1 MQPPASAELGPRF
14 TMKAALE
21 LLRMNTQEILS
32 ARNQKGFQDMQ
43 KEWIQ
48 LAYEV
53 PDAMVD
59 TIAEFLIELSSTGV
73 GIDNRTL
80 DTFSLDSLEETPT
93 KTVTA
98 YFQSDGDLDE
108 RIRDIKAFLVENGPN
123 FPGFSY
129 QDPTITRI
137 TDEDWSTSWKEH
149 FKPLRVGKHLVVKPT
164 WEDFPA
170 GPKDILLNID
180 PGMAFGTG
188 THPTTMLCLTVL
200 EKILS
205 GLGTR
210 GKSLTALDVG
220 TGSGILT
227 IAAAKLGI
235 PHLYAIDIDPEAVQ
249 IAQENCLLNGVEER
263 VTVSNTPLAMV
274 SGGFDIVLANIL
286 AEDLVRMAPDLI
298 AHLNPGG
305 LLILSGI
312 LIEKETMVIDGY
324 ANSSM
329 TLTEVSRE
337 GEWSCIVFQRKR

>member
-1 MQPPASAELGPRF
+1 
-14 TMKAALE
+14 MK
-21 LLRMNTQEILS
+21 
-32 ARNQKGFQDMQ
+32 

-48 LAYEV
+48 LSYEV

-59 TIAEFLIELSSTGV
+59 TVAEFLIEISSHGV

-98 YFQSDGDLDE
+98 YFQSDECLDE
-108 RIRDIKAFLVENGPN
+108 SIRDIKTFLIENGPN
-123 FPGFSY
+123 FPGFIY
-129 QDPTITRI
+129 QDPTIARI

-170 GPKDILLNID
+170 GPEDILLNID

-200 EKILS
+200 EKVLF
-205 GLGTR
+205 GLRTEE
-210 GKSLTALDVG
+210 KSLTALDVG

-235 PHLYAIDIDPEAVQ
+235 AHISAVDIDPEAVK
-249 IAQENCLLNGVEER
+249 IAQENCLLNGVEEQ
-263 VTVSNTPLAMV
+263 VSVSDTPLAMV
-274 SGGFDIVLANIL
+274 TGSFDIVLANIL
-286 AEDLVRMAPDLI
+286 AEDLVRMAPDLV
-298 AHLNPGG
+298 ARVNPGG

-324 ANSSM
+324 GNSTM
-329 TLTEVSRE
+329 TLAEVSRE
-337 GEWSCIVFQRKR
+337 GEWSCIVFQRKK

>member
-1 MQPPASAELGPRF
+1 VVQV
-14 TMKAALE
+14 K
-21 LLRMNTQEILS
+21 
-32 ARNQKGFQDMQ
+32 NQKGYQQMQ

-48 LAYEV
+48 LSYEV

-59 TIAEFLIELSSTGV
+59 TIAEFLIELSSNGV
-73 GIDNRTL
+73 GIDNRSL
-80 DTFSLDSLEETPT
+80 DTFSLESLEETPT
-93 KTVTA
+93 KSVTA
-98 YFQSDGDLDE
+98 YFQSDESLDE
-108 RIRDIKAFLVENGPN
+108 RIRDIKAFLIEIGPN

-149 FKPLRVGKHLVVKPT
+149 FKPMRIGKNLVVKPT

-170 GPKDILLNID
+170 GPEDILLNID

-200 EKILS
+200 ETLLS
-205 GLGTR
+205 GLR
-210 GKSLTALDVG
+210 SEEKSLTGLDVG

-235 PHLYAIDIDPEAVQ
+235 SHIFAIDIDPEAVQ

-263 VTVSNTPLAMV
+263 VSVSDTPLAMV
-274 SGGFDIVLANIL
+274 SGCFDIVIANIL
-286 AEDLVRMAPDLI
+286 AEDLVRMAPELI
-298 AHLNPGG
+298 ARLNPGG
-305 LLILSGI
+305 SLILSGI

-324 ANSSM
+324 RNSTM
-329 TLTEVSRE
+329 TLTEVFRE
-337 GEWSCIVFQRKR
+337 GEWSCLVLTRNG

>member
-1 MQPPASAELGPRF
+1 MAVVNIYQYD
-14 TMKAALE
+14 K
-21 LLRMNTQEILS
+21 
-32 ARNQKGFQDMQ
+32 QKGFKIMQ

-59 TIAEFLIELSSTGV
+59 TIAEFLIELSSSGV

-80 DTFSLDSLEETPT
+80 DTFSLESLEETPN

-98 YFQSDGDLDE
+98 YFPDDGSLE
-108 RIRDIKAFLVENGPN
+108 EKIRIIKAFLAKIGPD

-129 QDPTITRI
+129 QEPAIARI

-149 FKPLRVGKHLVVKPT
+149 FKPLRVGKNLVIKPT

-170 GPKDILLNID
+170 GPDDILLEID

-205 GLGTR
+205 GHR
-210 GKSLTALDVG
+210 GKEKLLTTLDVG

-235 PHLYAIDIDPEAVQ
+235 SHISAVDIDPEAVKV
-249 IAQENCLLNGVEER
+249 AQENCLLNGVAEQ
-263 VTVSNTPLAMV
+263 VSVSDTPLAMI
-274 SGGFDIVLANIL
+274 SGSFDIVLANIL

-298 AHLNPGG
+298 ARLNPGG
-305 LLILSGI
+305 LLVLSGI

-324 ANSSM
+324 ANSNM
-329 TLTEVSRE
+329 TLTEVCRE
-337 GEWSCIVFQRKR
+337 VEWSCLVFARNT

>member
-1 MQPPASAELGPRF
+1 
-14 TMKAALE
+14 
-21 LLRMNTQEILS
+21 
-32 ARNQKGFQDMQ
+32 MQ
-43 KEWIQ
+43 KEWLQ
-48 LAYEV
+48 LSYEV

-59 TIAEFLIELSSTGV
+59 TVAEFLIELSSNGV
-73 GIDNRTL
+73 GIENRTL

-98 YFQSDGDLDE
+98 YFQSDGTLDVK
-108 RIRDIKAFLVENGPN
+108 ISVIKAFLVENGPN

-170 GPKDILLNID
+170 GPEDILLEID

-205 GLGTR
+205 GLRTR
-210 GKSLTALDVG
+210 EKSLTALDVG

-235 PHLYAIDIDPEAVQ
+235 MHISAVDIDPEAVK

-263 VTVSNTPLAMV
+263 VTVCDTPLAMV
-274 SGGFDIVLANIL
+274 SGSFDIVLANIL
-286 AEDLVRMAPDLI
+286 AEDLVRMAPELI
-298 AHLNPGG
+298 ARVNPGG

-312 LIEKETMVIDGY
+312 LIEKEDMVIDGY
-324 ANSSM
+324 GNSTM

-337 GEWSCIVFQRKR
+337 GEWSCLVLTRNG

>member
-1 MQPPASAELGPRF
+1 MP
-14 TMKAALE
+14 
-21 LLRMNTQEILS
+21 
-32 ARNQKGFQDMQ
+32 

-48 LAYEV
+48 LSYEV

-59 TIAEFLIELSSTGV
+59 TIAEFLIELSSSGV

-80 DTFSLDSLEETPT
+80 DTFSLESLEETAT

-98 YFQSDGDLDE
+98 YFPGDETLDE
-108 RIRDIKAFLVENGPN
+108 IIAAIKAYLIEHGPN

-129 QDPTITRI
+129 QDPAIARI

-149 FKPLRVGKHLVVKPT
+149 FKPLRVGKNLIIKPT

-170 GPKDILLNID
+170 TPEDILLEID

-205 GLGTR
+205 GLPGKE
-210 GKSLTALDVG
+210 KSLTALDVG

-235 PHLYAIDIDPEAVQ
+235 SHISAIDIDPEAVKV
-249 IAQENCLLNGVEER
+249 AQENCFLNGVDDQ
-263 VTVSNTPLAMV
+263 VTVSDTPLAMV
-274 SGGFDIVLANIL
+274 SGSFDIVLANIL
-286 AEDLVRMAPDLI
+286 AEDLVRMAADLI
-298 AHLNPGG
+298 AHVKPDG

-337 GEWSCIVFQRKR
+337 GEWSCIVFTRNS

>member
-1 MQPPASAELGPRF
+1 
-14 TMKAALE
+14 
-21 LLRMNTQEILS
+21 
-32 ARNQKGFQDMQ
+32 MQ
-43 KEWIQ
+43 KEWTQISC
-48 LAYEV
+48 EV

-59 TIAEFLIELSSTGV
+59 TIAEFLVELSSNGV

-80 DTFSLDSLEETPT
+80 DTFSLESLEETPT

-98 YFQSDGDLDE
+98 YFQNEKNLHE
-108 RIRDIKAFLVENGPN
+108 ILRDIEAFLVENGPN

-129 QDPTITRI
+129 QAPTIRTI

-149 FKPLRVGKHLVVKPT
+149 FKPLRVGKHLVIKPT
-164 WEDFPA
+164 WEDFPSD
-170 GPKDILLNID
+170 PDDILLNID

-205 GLGTR
+205 GLQTR

-235 PHLYAIDIDPEAVQ
+235 GQCTAVDIDPEAVR
-249 IAQENCLLNGVEER
+249 IAGENCILNGVEEK
-263 VTVSNTPLAMV
+263 VTVSDTPLALI

-286 AEDLVRMAPDLI
+286 AEDLVRMAADLI
-298 AHLNPGG
+298 AHLNPHGF
-305 LLILSGI
+305 LILSGI
-312 LIEKETMVIDGY
+312 LIEKESMVINGY
-324 ANSSM
+324 ENSTM

-337 GEWSCIVFQRKR
+337 GEWSCLVLRRNG

>member
-1 MQPPASAELGPRF
+1 
-14 TMKAALE
+14 
-21 LLRMNTQEILS
+21 
-32 ARNQKGFQDMQ
+32 MQ

-48 LAYEV
+48 LSYEV

-59 TIAEFLIELSSTGV
+59 AIAEFLIELSSNGV

-98 YFQSDGDLDE
+98 YFQSDECLDE
-108 RIRDIKAFLVENGPN
+108 RIRDIKAFLVEKGPD
-123 FPGFSY
+123 FPGFIY
-129 QDPTITRI
+129 QDPTIGRI

-170 GPKDILLNID
+170 GPEDILLNID

-188 THPTTMLCLTVL
+188 THPTTMLCLSVL

-205 GLGTR
+205 SLQTQE
-210 GKSLTALDVG
+210 KTLTALDVG

-235 PHLYAIDIDPEAVQ
+235 AHSEAIDIDPEAVQ

-263 VTVSNTPLAMV
+263 VSVSTTPLAMI
-274 SGGFDIVLANIL
+274 SGSFDIVLANIL
-286 AEDLVRMAPDLI
+286 AEDLVRMAPELI
-298 AHLNPGG
+298 ARLNPGG

-312 LIEKETMVIDGY
+312 LIEKETLVIDGY
-324 ANSSM
+324 RNSIM

-337 GEWSCIVFQRKR
+337 GEWSCLVFKRKG

>member
-1 MQPPASAELGPRF
+1 
-14 TMKAALE
+14 MK
-21 LLRMNTQEILS
+21 
-32 ARNQKGFQDMQ
+32 

-59 TIAEFLIELSSTGV
+59 TVAEFLIELSSHGV

-98 YFQSDGDLDE
+98 YFQSNECLDE
-108 RIRDIKAFLVENGPN
+108 SIRDIKAFLIENGPN
-123 FPGFSY
+123 FPGFIY
-129 QDPTITRI
+129 QDPTIERI

-170 GPKDILLNID
+170 DPEDILLEID

-200 EKILS
+200 EQVLF
-205 GLGTR
+205 GLRTEE
-210 GKSLTALDVG
+210 KSLTALDVG

-235 PHLYAIDIDPEAVQ
+235 AHIYAVDIDPEAVK
-249 IAQENCLLNGVEER
+249 IAQENCLLNGVEEQ
-263 VTVSNTPLAMV
+263 VTVNDTPLAMV
-274 SGGFDIVLANIL
+274 TGSFDIVLANIL
-286 AEDLVRMAPDLI
+286 AEDLVRMAPDLV
-298 AHLNPGG
+298 ARLNPGG

-324 ANSSM
+324 GNSTM

-337 GEWSCIVFQRKR
+337 GEWSCLVFQREK

>member
-1 MQPPASAELGPRF
+1 
-14 TMKAALE
+14 
-21 LLRMNTQEILS
+21 
-32 ARNQKGFQDMQ
+32 MQ

-93 KTVTA
+93 KMVTA
-98 YFQSDGDLDE
+98 YFQSDELLDE
-108 RIRDIKAFLVENGPN
+108 RIRDIKAFLVENGSN
-123 FPGFSY
+123 FPGFTY

-170 GPKDILLNID
+170 GPEDILLNID

-200 EKILS
+200 EKMLS
-205 GLGTR
+205 GLRTR
-210 GKSLTALDVG
+210 GKSLTVLDVG

-235 PHLYAIDIDPEAVQ
+235 SHISAVDIDPEAVKV
-249 IAQENCLLNGVEER
+249 AQENCLLNGVTEQ
-263 VTVSNTPLAMV
+263 VCVSDTPLAMI
-274 SGGFDIVLANIL
+274 SDSFDIVLANIL
-286 AEDLVRMAPDLI
+286 AEDLVRMAPELI

-324 ANSSM
+324 GISTMS
-329 TLTEVSRE
+329 LKEVCRE
-337 GEWSCIVFQRKR
+337 GEWSCLVFQRER

>member
-1 MQPPASAELGPRF
+1 MPNL
-14 TMKAALE
+14 
-21 LLRMNTQEILS
+21 
-32 ARNQKGFQDMQ
+32 KGFSEMQ

-48 LAYEV
+48 LSYEV

-59 TIAEFLIELSSTGV
+59 AIAEFLIEFSSNGV

-80 DTFSLDSLEETPT
+80 DTFSLESLEETPN

-98 YFQSDGDLDE
+98 YFPSDGTLDE
-108 RIRDIKAFLVENGPN
+108 KIRHIKAFLVENGPN
-123 FPGFSY
+123 FPGFTY
-129 QDPTITRI
+129 QDPAIVRI
-137 TDEDWSTSWKEH
+137 SDEDWSTSWKEH
-149 FKPLRVGKHLVVKPT
+149 FKPLRVGKNLVIKPT

-170 GPKDILLNID
+170 GPEDILLEID

-205 GLGTR
+205 GLR
-210 GKSLTALDVG
+210 GKENILAALDVG

-235 PHLYAIDIDPEAVQ
+235 TRISAVDIDPEAVKV
-249 IAQENCLLNGVEER
+249 AQENCLLNGVGEHVR
-263 VTVSNTPLAMV
+263 VSDTPLAMI
-274 SGGFDIVLANIL
+274 SDSFDIVLANIL
-286 AEDLVRMAPDLI
+286 AEDLVRMAPELV
-298 AHLNPGG
+298 ARLNPGG
-305 LLILSGI
+305 MLILSGI
-312 LIEKETMVIDGY
+312 LIEKEDMVIDGY

-337 GEWSCIVFQRKR
+337 GEWSCLVFTRTS

>member
-1 MQPPASAELGPRF
+1 
-14 TMKAALE
+14 
-21 LLRMNTQEILS
+21 
-32 ARNQKGFQDMQ
+32 MQ

-93 KTVTA
+93 KMVTA
-98 YFQSDGDLDE
+98 YFQSDEFLDE
-108 RIRDIKAFLVENGPN
+108 RIRDIKAFLIENGPN
-123 FPGFSY
+123 FPGFIY

-170 GPKDILLNID
+170 GPEDILLKID

-205 GLGTR
+205 GHR
-210 GKSLTALDVG
+210 GKKKLLTALDVG

-235 PHLYAIDIDPEAVQ
+235 TRISAVDIDPEAVKV
-249 IAQENCLLNGVEER
+249 AQENCLLNGVTEQ
-263 VTVSNTPLAMV
+263 VCVSDTPLAMI
-274 SGGFDIVLANIL
+274 SDSFDIVLANIL
-286 AEDLVRMAPDLI
+286 AEDLVRMAPELI

-324 ANSSM
+324 GISTMS
-329 TLTEVSRE
+329 LKEVCRE
-337 GEWSCIVFQRKR
+337 GEWSCLVFQRER

>member
-1 MQPPASAELGPRF
+1 
-14 TMKAALE
+14 
-21 LLRMNTQEILS
+21 
-32 ARNQKGFQDMQ
+32 MQ

-48 LAYEV
+48 LSYEI

-59 TIAEFLIELSSTGV
+59 LVAEFLIELTSNGV
-73 GIDNRTL
+73 GIDNRAL

-93 KTVTA
+93 KTVTTF
-98 YFQSDGDLDE
+98 FQSDECLDE
-108 RIRDIKAFLVENGPN
+108 NIRNIKAFLIENGPN
-123 FPGFSY
+123 FPGFIY

-170 GPKDILLNID
+170 GPDDILLDID

-200 EKILS
+200 EKLLS
-205 GLGTR
+205 GLRNEKKTM
-210 GKSLTALDVG
+210 TALDVG

-235 PHLYAIDIDPEAVQ
+235 AHIFAVDIDLEAVK
-249 IAQENCLLNGVEER
+249 IAQENCRLNGVEDR
-263 VTVSNTPLAMV
+263 VTVSDTPLALING
-274 SGGFDIVLANIL
+274 SFDIVLANIL
-286 AEDLVRMAPDLI
+286 AEDLVRMAPDLV
-298 AHLNPGG
+298 ARVNQDG

-312 LIEKETMVIDGY
+312 LIEKETLVIDGY
-324 ANSSM
+324 ANSAM

-337 GEWSCIVFQRKR
+337 GEWSCLVLQRKG

>member
-1 MQPPASAELGPRF
+1 
-14 TMKAALE
+14 
-21 LLRMNTQEILS
+21 
-32 ARNQKGFQDMQ
+32 MQ

-48 LAYEV
+48 LSYEV

-59 TIAEFLIELSSTGV
+59 TVAEFLIELTSNGV

-80 DTFSLDSLEETPT
+80 DTFSLDSLEETPI
-93 KTVTA
+93 KTVTTF
-98 YFQSDGDLDE
+98 FQSDECLDE
-108 RIRDIKAFLVENGPN
+108 KIRDIKAFLIENGPN
-123 FPGFSY
+123 FPGFIY

-149 FKPLRVGKHLVVKPT
+149 FKPLRVGQHLVVKPT

-170 GPKDILLNID
+170 GPDDVLLDID

-200 EKILS
+200 EKLLS
-205 GLGTR
+205 GLRSEKKT
-210 GKSLTALDVG
+210 LTALDVG

-235 PHLYAIDIDPEAVQ
+235 AHISAVDIDPEAVK
-249 IAQENCLLNGVEER
+249 IARENCLLNGVEDR
-263 VTVSNTPLAMV
+263 VTVSDTPLALING
-274 SGGFDIVLANIL
+274 SFDIVLANIL
-286 AEDLVRMAPDLI
+286 AEDLVRMAPDLV
-298 AHLNPGG
+298 ARVNPDG

-324 ANSSM
+324 ANSTM
-329 TLTEVSRE
+329 TMTEVSRE
-337 GEWSCIVFQRKR
+337 GEWSCLVLQQKG

>member
-1 MQPPASAELGPRF
+1 
-14 TMKAALE
+14 
-21 LLRMNTQEILS
+21 
-32 ARNQKGFQDMQ
+32 MQ

-48 LAYEV
+48 LSYEV
-53 PDAMVD
+53 PDTMVD
-59 TIAEFLIELSSTGV
+59 TVAEFLIELTSTGV

-98 YFQSDGDLDE
+98 YFQSDDCLDE
-108 RIRDIKAFLVENGPN
+108 KIRDIKAFLIENGPN
-123 FPGFSY
+123 FPGFIY

-137 TDEDWSTSWKEH
+137 TDQDWSTSWKEH

-170 GPKDILLNID
+170 GPEDILLDID

-200 EKILS
+200 EKLLS
-205 GLGTR
+205 GLLSEE
-210 GKSLTALDVG
+210 KMLTALDVG

-235 PHLYAIDIDPEAVQ
+235 AHITAVDIDPEAVK
-249 IAQENCLLNGVEER
+249 IAQENCLLNGVNDR
-263 VTVSNTPLAMV
+263 VTVSDTPLALIN
-274 SGGFDIVLANIL
+274 GCFDIVLANIL
-286 AEDLVRMAPDLI
+286 AEDLVRMAPDLV
-298 AHLNPGG
+298 ARLNPGG

-312 LIEKETMVIDGY
+312 LIEKETLVIDGY
-324 ANSSM
+324 ANSVM

-337 GEWSCIVFQRKR
+337 GEWSCLVLQRKK

>member
-1 MQPPASAELGPRF
+1 
-14 TMKAALE
+14 
-21 LLRMNTQEILS
+21 
-32 ARNQKGFQDMQ
+32 MQ

-48 LAYEV
+48 LSYEV

-59 TIAEFLIELSSTGV
+59 TVAEFLIELSSNGV

-80 DTFSLDSLEETPT
+80 DTFSLDSLEEMPI

-98 YFQSDGDLDE
+98 YFQSDECLDE
-108 RIRDIKAFLVENGPN
+108 RIRSIKAFLIENGPD
-123 FPGFSY
+123 FPGFMY
-129 QDPTITRI
+129 QEPTITRI

-149 FKPLRVGKHLVVKPT
+149 FKPLRVGKHLVIKPT

-170 GPKDILLNID
+170 SPEDILLDID

-188 THPTTMLCLTVL
+188 THPTTMLCLSVL

-205 GLGTR
+205 CPR
-210 GKSLTALDVG
+210 GEENLLTALDVG

-235 PHLYAIDIDPEAVQ
+235 SHISAVDIDPEAVK
-249 IAQENCLLNGVEER
+249 IAQENCRLNGVEER
-263 VTVSNTPLAMV
+263 VSVSNTPLAMI
-274 SGGFDIVLANIL
+274 SGSFDIVLANIL

-298 AHLNPGG
+298 ARLNPGG

-312 LIEKETMVIDGY
+312 LIEKEPMVIEGY
-324 ANSSM
+324 ANSTM

-337 GEWSCIVFQRKR
+337 GEWSCLVLTRKG